1 MEREVRSSV
10 LMEVDEDE
18 LEDDMLVSFL
28 LFESCR
34 ERQCVM
40 VC

>member
-10 LMEVDEDE
+10 LMEDE

-34 ERQCVM
+34 ERQRVM
-40 VC
+40 VW